1 MFADYAFYEEVYHGD
16 LLTEEEFPK
25 YAERA
30 DVWLTERTMGRCSRP
45 CLSEMVQL
53 SLKKAECAVAD
64 ALKRSADAEEADPS
78 VQKETV
84 GDYSVTYRSSSDLDR
99 DTAARV
105 SDLITRYLAYSG
117 LLFRGVPIC
126 YGNTAHCHP
135 CEFPGQ

>member
-1 MFADYAFYEEVYHGD
+1 MFADFTFYEEVYHGD

-25 YAERA
+25 YAEQA
-30 DVWLTERTMGRCSRP
+30 DAWLTERTMGRCSRP

-64 ALKRSADAEEADPS
+64 ALRVYDRTADADPS

-84 GDYSVTYRSSSDLDR
+84 GDYSVTYRSSAELDR
-99 DTAARV
+99 ETAARV
-105 SDLITRYLAYSG
+105 SDLITRYLAYTG

-126 YGNTAHCHP
+126 YAHTAHCHP

>member
-1 MFADYAFYEEVYHGD
+1 MFADFSFYEEVYHGD

-25 YAERA
+25 FAERA
-30 DVWLTERTMGRCSRP
+30 DTWLTERTMGRCSRP
-45 CLSEMVQL
+45 CLSEMIRI

-64 ALKRSADAEEADPS
+64 ALRSSEPTGLSDPA

-84 GDYSVTYRSSSDLDR
+84 GDYSVTYRSSADLDR
-99 DTAARV
+99 ETAARV
-105 SDLITRYLAYSG
+105 CDLITRYLAYTG

-126 YGNTAHCHP
+126 YADTAHCHP